1 MLERGGVVGWEI
13 DFVCAMRSYTVAHIP
28 CIFFLTYDISH
39 KLSGV
44 LELYLV

>member
-13 DFVCAMRSYTVAHIP
+13 DFVCAMRSYTVAHIRAS
-28 CIFFLTYDISH
+28 FFLRYDILH

-44 LELYLV
+44 LELRLV